1 MTRASLIVASGVLA
15 SIASA
20 GTITPGIPIGSFGGA
35 TVEKFQESYTV
46 PTSYTWASGLAYKSH
61 TGNGNHLNY
70 TGGYG
75 LCNGFVGPGMDGG
88 NDGYFGTGPTPETF
102 EFTFPTPSTLVGW
115 YGAEAFCD
123 PNDAFGRNGSWNMS
137 FYDSANV
144 LIQTIDD
151 TANTGAWGDFHGY
164 KGSSPISRVVFNGAG
179 HMVVDNVMWF
189 VPTPSSVALLGLAG
203 LAGVRRR
210 R

>member
-1 MTRASLIVASGVLA
+1 
-15 SIASA
+15 
-20 GTITPGIPIGSFGGA
+20 
-35 TVEKFQESYTV
+35 
-46 PTSYTWASGLAYKSH
+46 
-61 TGNGNHLNY
+61 
-70 TGGYG
+70 
-75 LCNGFVGPGMDGG
+75 
-88 NDGYFGTGPTPETF
+88 
-102 EFTFPTPSTLVGW
+102 
-115 YGAEAFCD
+115 
-123 PNDAFGRNGSWNMS
+123 MS

-189 VPTPSSVALLGLAG
+189 VPTPSSAALLGLAG
-203 LAGVRRR
+203 LAGARRR